1 MVELLTN
8 LNKIFSDIPPQRIQ
22 TSMSL
27 YSHNLNGLVLLVD
40 DRINTYTG
48 IKRGDD
54 FFYRLAISRETD
66 RECTVNT

>member
-1 MVELLTN
+1 MIDCFLVTC
-8 LNKIFSDIPPQRIQ
+8 SDIPPQRIQ

-48 IKRGDD
+48 IKRGKDEG
-54 FFYRLAISRETD
+54 L
-66 RECTVNT
+66 